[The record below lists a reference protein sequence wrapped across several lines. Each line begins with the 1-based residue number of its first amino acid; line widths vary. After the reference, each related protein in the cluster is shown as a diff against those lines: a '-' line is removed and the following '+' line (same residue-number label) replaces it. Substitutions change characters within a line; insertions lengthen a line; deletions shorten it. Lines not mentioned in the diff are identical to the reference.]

1 MSLSSSIADVF
12 RWISSSTILVFL
24 IALFFYENISELCRH
39 KGWNR
44 LLVHAEG
51 LARKMSS
58 ILPMRWFWFVFGFV
72 SGVAA
77 ITWLFW
83 FFPSLTI
90 PSRPMEISNALV
102 RRQILETNRKNISQ
116 ELLQIRQFKDRT
128 LAAYIKCLRSEN
140 EKGSYAGPHEG
151 CAFEMPA
158 EFSSPE
164 MAIRS
169 FSRHISKNFKVGD
182 TCDRNL
188 AEPYA
193 EENSLA
199 APKTEIFGYRRIKAQ
214 ILCLEKEGQEE
225 IRAIDD
231 ERDKIDSLLNAS
243 KPVRPR

>member
-1 MSLSSSIADVF
+1 MGWYNLVNELEIISLSSSIADVF

-151 CAFEMPA
+151 CAFECRLNLVRLRWQLGH
-158 EFSSPE
+158 SPGIFRKILRWE
-164 MAIRS
+164 IHAI
-169 FSRHISKNFKVGD
+169 
-182 TCDRNL
+182 
-188 AEPYA
+188 
-193 EENSLA
+193 
-199 APKTEIFGYRRIKAQ
+199 
-214 ILCLEKEGQEE
+214 
-225 IRAIDD
+225 AI
-231 ERDKIDSLLNAS
+231 
-243 KPVRPR
+243 